1 MFVHSESVKSGN
13 ILLDMCVL
21 QGFTVKRTTQTS
33 TYRLQPSVAKTNHY
47 LSTSLLTLG
56 PSVHHRISMLIRT
69 IQTKHHVCT
78 TVSHHY
84 LATFLF
90 ILHLSTCSAIITVCK
105 VKHGEGRQYLT
116 QVLTVGL
123 LDFYVAWD
131 PYCAKIIRQVI
142 PCWWPRC
149 S

>member
-21 QGFTVKRTTQTS
+21 QGFTVKRTTQIS

-47 LSTSLLTLG
+47 LSTALLTLV

-90 ILHLSTCSAIITVCK
+90 ILHLSTCSAIITVRK
-105 VKHGEGRQYLT
+105 VKHGEGRIHCRIPR
-116 QVLTVGL
+116 L
-123 LDFYVAWD
+123 LCNIGALLCKNNQTGDTLL
-131 PYCAKIIRQVI
+131 R
-142 PCWWPRC
+142 
-149 S
+149 STL